1 MQTEPHHKQ
10 PKFPPYA
17 HHKSSGR
24 AYVYWQGRRY
34 YLGKFGS
41 PKSRERY
48 ARFIAELAAAPSART
63 PAVLPA
69 AQPDLTI
76 VELCAAYW
84 DFAKAYYVKNSCPTD
99 HIWIIKRAIGVV
111 RDLYATISAAEFG
124 PRALRA
130 VQAELVDRGYCR
142 NTVNQT
148 VGAVRRMFRWATSH
162 ELLPATVYQALCTVP
177 GLRKGRSAARETKPV
192 LPVENYVVEATLP
205 YLPSV
210 VTDMVRFQRLTGCR
224 PREICQMRP
233 CDVDRSG
240 EVWTYTPAEHK
251 TEHHGRQRIIYIGP
265 KAQDVLRPYLLR
277 PAEAFCFSPQDS
289 EAKRREEKHAKR
301 KTPLRW
307 GNRPGTNRKRKPKK
321 QPRDSYDKNS
331 YRRAIARAVEKAN
344 AESVNRHVETGG
356 NAEDAPTIS
365 HWHPNQLRHA
375 AATDIRRAFGLEAA
389 QIILGHAWADVT
401 QVYAE
406 RDAQR
411 AVEVVKRI
419 G

>member
-1 MQTEPHHKQ
+1 
-10 PKFPPYA
+10 
-17 HHKSSGR
+17 
-24 AYVYWQGRRY
+24 
-34 YLGKFGS
+34 
-41 PKSRERY
+41 
-48 ARFIAELAAAPSART
+48 
-63 PAVLPA
+63 
-69 AQPDLTI
+69 
-76 VELCAAYW
+76 
-84 DFAKAYYVKNSCPTD
+84 
-99 HIWIIKRAIGVV
+99 
-111 RDLYATISAAEFG
+111 
-124 PRALRA
+124 
-130 VQAELVDRGYCR
+130 
-142 NTVNQT
+142 
-148 VGAVRRMFRWATSH
+148 
-162 ELLPATVYQALCTVP
+162 
-177 GLRKGRSAARETKPV
+177 
-192 LPVENYVVEATLP
+192 
-205 YLPSV
+205 
-210 VTDMVRFQRLTGCR
+210 
-224 PREICQMRP
+224 MRP

-289 EAKRREEKHAKR
+289 EAKRREEQHAKR

-331 YRRAIARAVEKAN
+331 YRRAIARAVKKAN